1 MNKKRGVCRR
11 VHTQEVVLFTYRKQS
26 EKIFFFFFFP
36 GNPKDEPPGY
46 ANDPVVERERAE

>member
-1 MNKKRGVCRR
+1 VYVD